1 MKYLGIVISILFSV
15 SSYAIDLGKPIE
27 DASAAYL
34 KDGVDAFIPALMKGS
49 PLEGEKSLITQSNNI
64 RQIEA
69 YYGKFLGIE
78 PMREE
83 KLSERVR
90 LVYYVMNYENSPVF
104 GYALLYKKSS
114 GEIVTN
120 FSLNTEL
127 WQVAPNEVIFN

>member
-1 MKYLGIVISILFSV
+1 MKHVIFTISVLLSINSF
-15 SSYAIDLGKPIE
+15 AIDLGKPIE
-27 DASAAYL
+27 AASAAYL
-34 KDGVDAFIPALMKGS
+34 KNGVEAFIPALMKGS

-104 GYALLYKKSS
+104 GYALLYKKPS

-120 FSLNTEL
+120 FSFNTEL